1 MAKQYLLG
9 IDCGT
14 YEAKAA
20 LCDSRGGVVATASA
34 KYKLRV
40 PRPGFAEHDPIE
52 DWWKAL
58 VSVTR
63 GVLQQSGVDPR
74 EIAGLCV
81 STIMAAITAVD
92 GQGNP
97 LRNAILYG
105 IDTRSQPQ
113 VDRLNAQIGAGRM
126 TDISGSPCTIE
137 SFGPKILWIRENEPE
152 VYAKTRCFTIA
163 AGFLNHKL
171 TGRFCVDRYSTG
183 AAQPMIDRRTMTWN
197 EELTRYV
204 CDPAMLPEIVP
215 TTEIIGAVTKR
226 AAEETGL
233 CEGTPVLAGTTDGG
247 ADAISV
253 GIVENG
259 DCEVSFGSTIFL
271 VHLGDGI
278 PSDSG
283 LWTGEYVLPGLC
295 CNVAGMATAGSLTRW
310 IRDQLAK
317 DLVADEERGVG
328 NAYDRL
334 FAEAE
339 AVPVGADGLLV
350 LPYFMGERMP
360 IRDPKAS
367 GVFFGLNLYHTRGH
381 LMRAAL
387 EGVAYGLDQNFDLIR
402 KAGQPLPLVTAVG
415 GGTKSPLW
423 MQIMSDVTGVRHRV
437 PKVNIGAAYGDALLA
452 GLGTGLIENPLKIKE
467 IVQTLYEKAP
477 DGKNHE
483 RYQKLKAYYAE
494 LYTRNKDIMHALQD
508 M

>member
-1 MAKQYLLG
+1 MAKRYLLG

-20 LCDSRGGVVATASA
+20 LCDSRGAVVATSSA

-52 DWWKAL
+52 DWWKGL
-58 VSVTR
+58 ISVTR
-63 GVLQQSGVDPR
+63 GVLSQSGVDPR
-74 EIAGLCV
+74 EIAGVCV
-81 STIMAAITAVD
+81 STIMAAVTAVD
-92 GQGNP
+92 ERGNP

-113 VDRLNAQIGAGRM
+113 ADKLNQQIGADSQMEIG
-126 TDISGSPCTIE
+126 GALCTIE
-137 SFGPKILWIRENEPE
+137 AFGPKILWIRENEPE
-152 VYAKTRCFTIA
+152 VYEKTRCFTFA

-171 TGRFCVDRYSTG
+171 TGRFCVDRYSTN
-183 AAQPMIDRRTMTWN
+183 AAQPMIDRRTMTWH

-204 CDPAMLPEIVP
+204 CDPSMLPEIVP
-215 TTEIIGAVTKR
+215 TTDIIGGVTKE
-226 AAEETGL
+226 AAAETGL

-271 VHLGDGI
+271 VHLGDQM
-278 PSDSG
+278 PADSG
-283 LWTGEYVLPGLC
+283 LWSGEYVLPGLR

-339 AVPVGADGLLV
+339 DIPVGADGLIV

-360 IRDPKAS
+360 IQDPKAR

-381 LMRAAL
+381 IMKAAM
-387 EGVAYGLDQNFDLIR
+387 EGIAYGLDQNLDLIR
-402 KAGQPLPLVTAVG
+402 KAGQPLPLITAVG

-423 MQIMSDVTGVRHRV
+423 MQIMSDVIGVPHRV
-437 PKVNIGAAYGDALLA
+437 PKVSIGAAYGDALLA
-452 GLGTGLIENPLKIKE
+452 GLGTGIIQNPLQIKE
-467 IVQTLYEKAP
+467 IVRTLYEKTPNAE
-477 DGKNHE
+477 NHIQ
-483 RYQKLKAYYAE
+483 YQRLKSFYAE
-494 LYTRNKDIMHALQD
+494 LYTRNKDIMHAL
-508 M
+508 